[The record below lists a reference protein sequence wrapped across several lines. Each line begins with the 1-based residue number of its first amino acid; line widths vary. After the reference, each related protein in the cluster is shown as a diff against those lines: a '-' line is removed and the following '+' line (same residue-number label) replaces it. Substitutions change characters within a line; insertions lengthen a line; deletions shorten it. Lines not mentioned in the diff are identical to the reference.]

1 MSTLKDFGCKGKDF
15 ECHLMAKLS
24 LKNTI
29 HSAVYCIFAIKQQ
42 EILTRVSLFSS
53 TLLIV
58 EAVSS
63 RNFLFN
69 SSAHS
74 VWFDENWIFFKL
86 IDNLLDKTWN
96 SDEVRIF
103 SILSWP
109 TLEDSRFLDKMT
121 LNLFHHMTLMA
132 TLNQTFLEIII

>member
-1 MSTLKDFGCKGKDF
+1 MKEKKRANFF
-15 ECHLMAKLS
+15 ECHLVAKLS
-24 LKNTI
+24 LKNTF
-29 HSAVYCIFAIKQQ
+29 HSAVYYNFAIKQQ
-42 EILTRVSLFSS
+42 DILTRVSIFSS
-53 TLLIV
+53 TLLID

-63 RNFLFN
+63 RNFRFN

-121 LNLFHHMTLMA
+121 LTFFHHMTLMA
-132 TLNQTFLEIII
+132 TLNQTL